1 MFIVSLFCAILS
13 AVLLYVLSHLILSK
27 IIWGVGTIII
37 PFCRWFIWHSDKLNN
52 LVQTCKD
59 FQLYTVKFQGVTYFL
74 LLIDILWAFIIS
86 VIILL
91 ITQPSNI
98 REQNYTDILLW
109 LYLVSQNINVKLLYL
124 VLQLISFYV
133 GILLENQ

>member
-124 VLQLISFYV
+124 VFQLISFYV

>member
-59 FQLYTVKFQGVTYFL
+59 FQLYTVKFQWVTYFL

-124 VLQLISFYV
+124 VFQLISFYV